1 MTAQERR
8 TKLKEHPTLRMLWM
22 IILVLQALPIVGVVL
37 LAFGLSTF
45 LGITG
50 AWLSFVWVIAGLL
63 LAYTALIFS
72 TVWSIQSWIVVLM
85 WIGFIL
91 NVLSIL
97 SDQST
102 WNLVSVAVSAFT
114 LFSYRAILKFVGP
127 AKA

>member
-8 TKLKEHPTLRMLWM
+8 TKLKENPTLRMLWM

-37 LAFGLSTF
+37 LASGLTAF

-50 AWLSFVWVIAGLL
+50 TWLSFVWVIAGLL
-63 LAYTALIFS
+63 LAYTAIIFS

-114 LFSYRAILKFVGP
+114 LFSYRAILKFVQP